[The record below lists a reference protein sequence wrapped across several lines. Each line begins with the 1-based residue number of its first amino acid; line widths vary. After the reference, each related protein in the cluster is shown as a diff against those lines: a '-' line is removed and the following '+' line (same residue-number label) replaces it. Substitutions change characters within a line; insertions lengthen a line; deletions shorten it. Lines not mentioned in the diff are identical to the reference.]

1 MWRNYLSTDFINIA
15 ETPTIGELIDRVR
28 AGEAEFLLSKEAR
41 SDNWLVTWVT
51 DELLDTL
58 GQVPRARNA
67 TNVLR
72 DLGVL
77 EATPTADVDIGGVL
91 ELMHGHQVVLDSSQS
106 VAGLVRSGAEPDI
119 LHVGGPKHDPIES
132 NTVQGG
138 GPGPLGDM
146 LPIPELSEP
155 EEPAAYWWV
164 TELPED
170 RNALDRRVLFTG
182 STYQLSTRFTDVEPV
197 EGDPAVTSTLDGS
210 LVGSKV
216 RFTVR
221 ATGMG
226 VRKADDTR
234 APFAETARSDRLL
247 VELYGTDPFLADL
260 RPEAAGMATV
270 HVELDVD
277 GAPLDTAHDL
287 TFTVVDAG
295 GGEPAPAVQLAE
307 KPTARQAVVWLRTKD
322 HDQQQRTLVEYGG
335 LDEEPVTFPT
345 RSSEHDIGALL
356 SKLRIELDE
365 LAMAY
370 ATFKPGADDVLFLA
384 ASEKAMTDIANIG
397 RRVHRALFGKPGDG
411 EADANTRAVAGSIA
425 ALGTPE
431 SAVEP
436 GARMSIEDDGMPFP
450 WGMVY
455 DGDYLTPA
463 GAQRDLMAEQVIPE
477 GFWGHRF
484 TIDRLVRRY
493 GATRAKAQVGGDEV
507 RVRSIVNPTVGTG
520 VLIDGRV
527 TVLPASAAAVAPIT
541 SGEALLQWLDAE
553 EGPGEAELVYFY
565 CHGFAAATLDNS
577 GFKKM
582 RTSGEQAVLGI
593 DESETGKVSVQQLRD
608 AAGHPSGN
616 PVVFLTACS
625 AGGGDPGFPSPF
637 ATLFIRG
644 WDGRSLVAADAK
656 VPSVFGKAFS
666 AAVLADFFQ
675 GDLQLGDALAGT
687 VRRLLDVGN
696 PFGLYFG
703 LHGRPE
709 VYIRRA
715 E

>member
-1 MWRNYLSTDFINIA
+1 
-15 ETPTIGELIDRVR
+15 
-28 AGEAEFLLSKEAR
+28 
-41 SDNWLVTWVT
+41 
-51 DELLDTL
+51 
-58 GQVPRARNA
+58 
-67 TNVLR
+67 
-72 DLGVL
+72 
-77 EATPTADVDIGGVL
+77 
-91 ELMHGHQVVLDSSQS
+91 
-106 VAGLVRSGAEPDI
+106 
-119 LHVGGPKHDPIES
+119 
-132 NTVQGG
+132 
-138 GPGPLGDM
+138 
-146 LPIPELSEP
+146 
-155 EEPAAYWWV
+155 
-164 TELPED
+164 
-170 RNALDRRVLFTG
+170 
-182 STYQLSTRFTDVEPV
+182 
-197 EGDPAVTSTLDGS
+197 
-210 LVGSKV
+210 
-216 RFTVR
+216 
-221 ATGMG
+221 
-226 VRKADDTR
+226 
-234 APFAETARSDRLL
+234 
-247 VELYGTDPFLADL
+247 
-260 RPEAAGMATV
+260 
-270 HVELDVD
+270 
-277 GAPLDTAHDL
+277 
-287 TFTVVDAG
+287 
-295 GGEPAPAVQLAE
+295 
-307 KPTARQAVVWLRTKD
+307 
-322 HDQQQRTLVEYGG
+322 
-335 LDEEPVTFPT
+335 
-345 RSSEHDIGALL
+345 
-356 SKLRIELDE
+356 
-365 LAMAY
+365 MAY

-384 ASEKAMTDIANIG
+384 APEKAMTDIANIG

-625 AGGGDPGFPSPF
+625 AGGGDPGFPSPSPLYSSGVGTAARWSPPTPRCRPYLARPSRRRCSPTSSRAICNW
-637 ATLFIRG
+637 ATPLQAPCDGCSTSATRSGSISGCTAGPRSTSGERNDRTHLLESPVTSTSVGAARTSTRTSTKTTPSLPG
-644 WDGRSLVAADAK
+644 WSPWAAMALRSCSTVTSLSS
-656 VPSVFGKAFS
+656 PSF
-666 AAVLADFFQ
+666 
-675 GDLQLGDALAGT
+675 
-687 VRRLLDVGN
+687 RLLRCRDC
-696 PFGLYFG
+696 
-703 LHGRPE
+703 RPLSCGASTPRWRSTSGW
-709 VYIRRA
+709 RRA
-715 E
+715 IPSCLTHSPPS